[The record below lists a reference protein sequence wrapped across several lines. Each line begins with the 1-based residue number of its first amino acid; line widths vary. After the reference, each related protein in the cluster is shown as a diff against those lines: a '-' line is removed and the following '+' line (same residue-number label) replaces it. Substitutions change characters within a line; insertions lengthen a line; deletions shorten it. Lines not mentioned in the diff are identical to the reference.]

1 VGGVYRLAKA
11 AQIQDNAAAAAFV
24 RRYEVTPSA
33 DWIRDV
39 DQVFSRQQPRILDH
53 MRVIDRVRNTRLA
66 HIEQMAPDGTLPSI
80 AAFEELLAFA
90 FEFHS
95 FVDEAFLSTHPHPTL
110 NDKQVESSLL
120 HVLKM
125 IERSQL

>member
-1 VGGVYRLAKA
+1 
-11 AQIQDNAAAAAFV
+11 
-24 RRYEVTPSA
+24 
-33 DWIRDV
+33 
-39 DQVFSRQQPRILDH
+39 
-53 MRVIDRVRNTRLA
+53 
-66 HIEQMAPDGTLPSI
+66 MAPDGTLPSI